1 VLLSNRTYDPRGD
14 NRIQAV
20 RRSVHDFV
28 SLAATGGGSGPALA
42 R

>member
-1 VLLSNRTYDPRGD
+1 VLLSNRTFEPRGA

-20 RRSVHDFV
+20 RRSVHDWV
-28 SLAATGGGSGPALA
+28 SLAATGTVAGPVLA